1 MVSTWPE
8 STVPAPDV
16 SSVGSPDP
24 AVKLPDGVKEDE
36 DTFLLTCPPAP
47 YVPCRNPPPPILT
60 YTFQLLYSLSV
71 ELTGF
76 FFFFWNI
83 PHGKLAIWLK
93 LSVSH
98 QSVSFSTILWNLHWD
113 GVSLAPSPRSLTPL
127 DIASFTVK
135 CSYCNSEWNRG
146 FHNET
151 PEIPFQGKSQD
162 FIWCTTIFSLVNFQ

>member
-1 MVSTWPE
+1 MVWKKMRTPLCWPALLHPMC
-8 STVPAPDV
+8 PA
-16 SSVGSPDP
+16 GT
-24 AVKLPDGVKEDE
+24 LPHSYIHFSIVIF
-36 DTFLLTCPPAP
+36 TFSRADW
-47 YVPCRNPPPPILT
+47 I
-60 YTFQLLYSLSV
+60 
-71 ELTGF
+71 F
-76 FFFFWNI
+76 FFFRNI

-98 QSVSFSTILWNLHWD
+98 QSVSLSTILWNLHWD

-151 PEIPFQGKSQD
+151 PEFPFQGKSQD
-162 FIWCTTIFSLVNFQ
+162 FIWCTTIFSLVSFQ